1 MSLVFYAQKIF
12 RALLTVWAVVTFVF
26 IILRISGDAAIEI
39 LGVDIGPEA
48 IEAFRRRWGLDQPIW
63 KQYLIYFGNLLQGD
77 FGISLVD
84 GRPALEVVLD
94 RVPKTLALMVP
105 TTILTLGIGIPA
117 GIYAALHRNSWID
130 RGTMAVSV
138 MSFSLPNF
146 VVGIFLILLFS
157 VTLRLLPTAGSET
170 WLHYIMPVITMST
183 ADAAIFARFSRSAML
198 EVLNQPYMRTA
209 LAKGI
214 PWPTA
219 VRRHAVPN
227 TAIPTVTIAGF
238 FVGSMIAGGV
248 ITENV
253 FAWPGVGRL
262 LVSAVGY
269 RDTAV
274 VQVIMIL
281 IAVSMV
287 TTNLVIDI
295 MYGWLDP
302 RVRSL
307 RTGD

>member
-1 MSLVFYAQKIF
+1 MPLAFYLQKFF

-26 IILRISGDAAIEI
+26 IILRISGDAAVEI

-48 IEAFRRRWGLDQPIW
+48 IEAFRRRWGLDRPIW
-63 KQYLIYFGNLLQGD
+63 EQYLIYFGNLLQGD

-94 RVPKTLALMVP
+94 RIPKTLALMVP
-105 TTILTLGIGIPA
+105 TTILTLGIGVPA
-117 GIYAALHRNSWID
+117 GIYAALNRNSWID

-157 VTLRLLPTAGSET
+157 VTWRLLPTAGSET

-183 ADAAIFARFSRSAML
+183 ADAAIFARFSRSSML

-214 PWPTA
+214 PWHTA

>member
-1 MSLVFYAQKIF
+1 MPPVFYMQKLL

-26 IILRISGDAAIEI
+26 IILRISGDSAVEI
-39 LGVDIGPEA
+39 LGVDIGQEA
-48 IEAFRRRWGLDQPIW
+48 IEAFRQRWGLDQPLW
-63 KQYLIYFGNLLQGD
+63 HQYVIYFTNLFHGN

-84 GRPALEVVLD
+84 GRSALEVVFD
-94 RVPKTLALMVP
+94 RVPKTLELMVP
-105 TTILTLGIGIPA
+105 TTIITLGIGIPA

-130 RGTMAVSV
+130 RSTMAVTV

-157 VTLRLLPTAGSET
+157 VTWRLLPTAGSGT
-170 WLHYIMPVITMST
+170 WQHYVMPVTTMST
-183 ADAAIFARFSRSAML
+183 AEAAVFARFSRSAML

-209 LAKGI
+209 LAKGL
-214 PWPTA
+214 PWHKA
-219 VRRHAVPN
+219 VRRHALPN

-238 FVGSMIAGGV
+238 FIGSMIAGGV
-248 ITENV
+248 VTENV

-274 VQVIMIL
+274 VQVIVIL

-287 TTNLVIDI
+287 TTNFIIDI
-295 MYGWLDP
+295 LYGWLDP

>member
-1 MSLVFYAQKIF
+1 MPLMFYLQKLL
-12 RALLTVWAVVTFVF
+12 RAVLTVWAVVTFVF
-26 IILRISGDAAIEI
+26 IILRISGDAAVEI
-39 LGVDIGPEA
+39 LGVDIGLDV
-48 IEAFRRRWGLDQPIW
+48 IEDFRRRWGLDRPLW
-63 KQYLIYFGNLLQGD
+63 EQYLIYCSNMLRGD

-84 GRPALEVVLD
+84 GRPALEVVLG

-105 TTILTLGIGIPA
+105 TTILTLMIGIPA

-130 RGTMAVSV
+130 RGTMAVTV

-146 VVGIFLILLFS
+146 VVGIFLILFFS
-157 VTLRLLPTAGSET
+157 VTLRWLPTSGSET
-170 WLHYIMPVITMST
+170 WLHYIMPIITMST
-183 ADAAIFARFSRSAML
+183 AEAAVFARFSRSAML

-214 PWPTA
+214 PWQTA

-269 RDTAV
+269 RDTTV
-274 VQVIMIL
+274 VQIIVIL

-295 MYGWLDP
+295 LYGWLDP

>member
-1 MSLVFYAQKIF
+1 MPLVFYLQKF
-12 RALLTVWAVVTFVF
+12 TRALLTVWAVVTFVF
-26 IILRISGDAAIEI
+26 IILRISGDAAVEI

-48 IEAFRRRWGLDQPIW
+48 VEAFRRRWGLDRPIW
-63 KQYLIYFGNLLQGD
+63 QQYIIYFANLLQGD
-77 FGISLVD
+77 FGISLVE
-84 GRPALEVVLD
+84 GRPALEVVFD

-105 TTILTLGIGIPA
+105 TIILTLGIGIPA
-117 GIYAALHRNSWID
+117 GIYAALNRNSWID

-146 VVGIFLILLFS
+146 VVGILLILLFS
-157 VTLRLLPTAGSET
+157 VAWGLLPTAGSET
-170 WLHYIMPVITMST
+170 WQHYIMPVITMST

-214 PWPTA
+214 PWHTA

-227 TAIPTVTIAGF
+227 TAIPIVTIAGF

-295 MYGWLDP
+295 LYGWLDP

>member
-1 MSLVFYAQKIF
+1 MSHVFYLQKLL
-12 RALLTVWAVVTFVF
+12 RATLTVWAIVTFVF
-26 IILRISGDAAIEI
+26 IILRISGDAAVEI
-39 LGVDIGPEA
+39 LGVEIGPEA
-48 IEAFRRRWGLDQPIW
+48 IEAFRRRWGLDKPLW
-63 KQYLIYFGNLLQGD
+63 EQYLIYFANLLQGD

-84 GRPALEVVLD
+84 GRPAMEVVLD

-105 TTILTLGIGIPA
+105 TTILTFGIGIPA
-117 GIYAALHRNSWID
+117 GIFAALHRNSWID
-130 RGTMAVSV
+130 RGTMAVTV

-157 VTLRLLPTAGSET
+157 VTWRLLPTSGSET

-183 ADAAIFARFSRSAML
+183 ADAAVFARFSRSSML

-214 PWPTA
+214 PWHTA

-262 LVSAVGY
+262 FVSAVGY

-274 VQVIMIL
+274 VQVIVIL
-281 IAVSMV
+281 IAVTMV
-287 TTNLVIDI
+287 STNLVIDI
-295 MYGWLDP
+295 LYGWLDP